1 VPPTPPGYIAA
12 DIVLCHIAGDE
23 EKGGKLGEA
32 GRWWAGRWGEKN
44 LETLYV
50 VAVKRWGHVDCKERI
65 QRDPNKLMACT
76 KHRFDRKSKSR
87 RLATGYR

>member
-1 VPPTPPGYIAA
+1 
-12 DIVLCHIAGDE
+12 L
-23 EKGGKLGEA
+23 
-32 GRWWAGRWGEKN
+32 GEKN